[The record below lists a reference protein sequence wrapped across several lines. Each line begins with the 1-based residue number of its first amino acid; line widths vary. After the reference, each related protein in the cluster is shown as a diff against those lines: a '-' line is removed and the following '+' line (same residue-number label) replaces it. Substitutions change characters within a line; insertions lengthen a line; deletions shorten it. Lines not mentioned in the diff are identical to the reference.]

1 MPGRQLRR
9 GRRARQSCGPAD
21 HLDRRHG
28 RYQPH
33 RRSRWP
39 RCRRD
44 RSDPRAHHGRG
55 TLDRRRGRRPGLP
68 HPLLGQRRGD
78 RLGRAGH
85 QRLRRHGVIGGSADQ
100 AESAHPAARTP
111 PTSPAPPSTDAP
123 FHPARDP
130 LRPTGNTPR
139 PAGAPFNM
147 PGHGHGRGPRRDSP
161 AVCPPSART
170 GCGSPAPPD
179 PDTTPT
185 GVTTTG
191 AAAVHGHGAGSR
203 PAWGV

>member
-1 MPGRQLRR
+1 MAATSLTAVPG
-9 GRRARQSCGPAD
+9 
-21 HLDRRHG
+21 
-28 RYQPH
+28 
-33 RRSRWP
+33 
-39 RCRRD
+39 
-44 RSDPRAHHGRG
+44 
-55 TLDRRRGRRPGLP
+55 GLGVVETALILGLTTAGA
-68 HPLLGQRRGD
+68 PLTAAVAAVLVYRILSLGSVVVIGWGV
-78 RLGRAGH
+78 LAV